1 MHFYLFLATLNICIF
16 FGIMPNLFFGV
27 KILNL
32 EQGKD
37 TTMTVIIQLRE
48 QIFICSA
55 SLILLKGKGKKKVK
69 KQPRE
74 L

>member
-1 MHFYLFLATLNICIF
+1 
-16 FGIMPNLFFGV
+16 MPNLFFGV